1 MSRESFITLDN
12 ITVRV
17 GDRWVFDGLSWQ
29 INAGQNWVVWGPN
42 GAGKTTLANA
52 LLGQATVVKGRI
64 LRHYEQDQPEDSAP
78 LAMSLVSSDQHQDLF
93 RQQQWLNEMAHF
105 SGRLE
110 TGIVARD
117 VFKAQ
122 TEAEHSQR
130 SEIARMLGL
139 EPLLGKSVDALS
151 AGEMRKLLIGRA
163 LLKQPRLLI
172 LDEPF
177 NGLDMASQ
185 AQLLDILD
193 RLGESGVQMVL
204 ITHRPA
210 EIPSAFTH
218 LLHLENGTSRWQ
230 GPVQAFFRTQAPAAP
245 PQNPITPLRPGLS
258 NGSNPDLDS
267 DGTPLI
273 RMRDVR
279 VRYGPLEVL
288 SGICWTV
295 RSGENWALIGPNGA
309 GKSTLLKLI
318 TGDNL
323 QGYANELILFGRPKG
338 SGESVWQIKQQIGY
352 VADDLQLRYQKKMT
366 GFDVVCSGFFDS
378 VGLYRRC
385 SDTQRQ
391 TARLWLEHTGTQDL
405 AVQLFSK
412 LSFGQ
417 QRMMLIVRAMVKT
430 PRLLILD
437 EPCNGLDAANR
448 RRLLDM
454 LDVIGRMPATS
465 LLYVSHRPDEMPACI
480 THRLYLDSGKVRQII
495 GTDDPLAR

>member
-1 MSRESFITLDN
+1 MSHSAFISLDN

-17 GDRWVFDGLSWQ
+17 GDRWVFNGLSWQ
-29 INAGQNWVVWGPN
+29 IDAGQNWVVWGAN
-42 GAGKTTLANA
+42 GAGKTTLAKA
-52 LLGQATVVKGRI
+52 LLGQATVVQGRI
-64 LRHYEQDQPEDSAP
+64 LRHYEKNHPQDSAP
-78 LAMSLVSSDQHQDLF
+78 LSMSLVSSDQQQDLF
-93 RQQQWLNEMAHF
+93 QQQQWLNEMADF

-110 TGIVARD
+110 AGIAASE

-122 TEAEHSQR
+122 TDGEQARH

-139 EPLLGKSVDALS
+139 EPLLGKSVNVLS

-177 NGLDMASQ
+177 NGLDAASQ

-193 RLGESGVQMVL
+193 RLGKTGVQMVL

-210 EIPSAFTH
+210 EIPAAFTH
-218 LLHLENGTSRWQ
+218 LLHLENGASKWQ
-230 GPVQAFFRTQAPAAP
+230 GSIRDFFKAQAQAA
-245 PQNPITPLRPGLS
+245 QSLNPITAPRPDHP
-258 NGSNPDLDS
+258 NAAHPVLDS
-267 DGTPLI
+267 DDPPLI
-273 RMRDVR
+273 QMRDVW
-279 VRYGPLEVL
+279 VRYGTLQVL
-288 SGICWTV
+288 SGISWAV
-295 RSGENWALIGPNGA
+295 RTGENWALIGPNGA

-385 SDTQRQ
+385 SEAQKQ
-391 TARLWLEHTGTQDL
+391 TARVWLENTGTQDL

-417 QRMMLIVRAMVKT
+417 QRMVLIVRAMVKT

-437 EPCNGLDAANR
+437 EPCNGLDIENR

-454 LDVIGRMPATS
+454 LDTIGRMPATS

-480 THRLYLDSGKVRQII
+480 THRLYLEAGRVIKI
-495 GTDDPLAR
+495 A